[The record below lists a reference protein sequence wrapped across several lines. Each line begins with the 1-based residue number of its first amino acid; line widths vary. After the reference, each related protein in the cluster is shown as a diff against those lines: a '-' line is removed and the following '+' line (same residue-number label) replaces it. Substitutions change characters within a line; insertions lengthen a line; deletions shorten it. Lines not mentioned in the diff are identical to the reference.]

1 MAKRIA
7 KEIFLFLLLIL
18 AVSFIS
24 FLLLDLSPIDP
35 IASFARARSV
45 GLSPE
50 AKQELIKV
58 WGLDQPLIA
67 RYFTWLLN
75 LFRGDLGISNI
86 YGRKVIDIIGEGF
99 SRSILL
105 MAIAWIFQGIIG
117 IWLGIV
123 AGANQGK
130 IKDKIIKAYAI
141 IFASTPS
148 FWVGILLIIVFSL
161 KLKLF
166 PSSMGS
172 PVGVLREDITLA
184 DSFKHLVLPALTL
197 VLVGVSNLI
206 LHTRSKVIDILNSDY
221 VLYAK
226 ARGMKQGKILNKFAF
241 KNLILPGLSLLFTS
255 FSELFSGTVLVENV
269 FNYPGIGGLTV
280 EAGLRGDAPLLLG
293 LVLFSTIFVYVGNR
307 ICDLLY
313 LVIDPR
319 LRGQDETRK

>member
-1 MAKRIA
+1 MAKRII

-35 IASFARARSV
+35 IASFARSRSV

-50 AKQELIKV
+50 DKQELIKV

-67 RYFTWLLN
+67 RYFTWLVN
-75 LFRGDLGISNI
+75 LVGGDLGISNI

-226 ARGMKQGKILNKFAF
+226 ARGMKKGEILNKFAF

>member
-1 MAKRIA
+1 MAKRII

-50 AKQELIKV
+50 DKQELIKV

-67 RYFTWLLN
+67 RYFSWLVN
-75 LFRGDLGISNI
+75 LVRGDLGISNI

-141 IFASTPS
+141 VFASTPS

-184 DSFKHLVLPALTL
+184 DSLKHLVLPALTL

-226 ARGMKQGKILNKFAF
+226 ARGMKKGEILNKFAF

>member
-1 MAKRIA
+1 MAKRII

-50 AKQELIKV
+50 DKQELIKV

-67 RYFTWLLN
+67 RYCSWLVSLV
-75 LFRGDLGISNI
+75 RGDLGISNI

-141 IFASTPS
+141 VFASTPS

-166 PSSMGS
+166 PSSMGT

-280 EAGLRGDAPLLLG
+280 EAGLRGDDPLLLG

>member
-1 MAKRIA
+1 MAKRII
-7 KEIFLFLLLIL
+7 KEIFLFLLLIF

-67 RYFTWLLN
+67 RYFSCLLN

-86 YGRKVIDIIGEGF
+86 YGRNVIDIIGEGF

-172 PVGVLREDITLA
+172 PVGVLMEDITLA
-184 DSFKHLVLPALTL
+184 DSLKHLVLPALTL

-226 ARGMKQGKILNKFAF
+226 ARGMKKSEILNKFAF

-319 LRGQDETRK
+319 LRGQDETRE

>member
-1 MAKRIA
+1 MVKRII

-35 IASFARARSV
+35 IASFARAKSV

-50 AKQELIKV
+50 DKQELIKV

-67 RYFTWLLN
+67 RYFSWLVN
-75 LFRGDLGISNI
+75 LVRGDLGISNI

-141 IFASTPS
+141 VFASTPS

-184 DSFKHLVLPALTL
+184 DNLKHLALPALTL

-226 ARGMKQGKILNKFAF
+226 ARGMKKGEILNKFAF

>member
-35 IASFARARSV
+35 IASFARSRSV

-50 AKQELIKV
+50 DKQELIKV

-67 RYFTWLLN
+67 RYFSWLVN
-75 LFRGDLGISNI
+75 LVRGDLGISNI

-161 KLKLF
+161 KLKIF

-172 PVGVLREDITLA
+172 PVGVLREDITLT
-184 DSFKHLVLPALTL
+184 DSLKHLVLPALTL

-226 ARGMKQGKILNKFAF
+226 ARGMKKGEILNKFAF

>member
-67 RYFTWLLN
+67 RYFSWLVN
-75 LFRGDLGISNI
+75 LVRGDLGISNI

-141 IFASTPS
+141 VFASTPS

-184 DSFKHLVLPALTL
+184 DSLKHLVLPAFTL

-319 LRGQDETRK
+319 LRGQDETRE

>member
-1 MAKRIA
+1 MAKRII

-50 AKQELIKV
+50 DKQELIKV

-67 RYFTWLLN
+67 RYCSWLVN
-75 LFRGDLGISNI
+75 LVRGDLGISNI

-293 LVLFSTIFVYVGNR
+293 LVLFSTIFVYMGNR

>member
-1 MAKRIA
+1 MAKRII

-141 IFASTPS
+141 VFASTPS

-172 PVGVLREDITLA
+172 PVGVLSEDITLT
-184 DSFKHLVLPALTL
+184 DSLKHLVLPALTL

-226 ARGMKQGKILNKFAF
+226 ARGMKKGEILNKFAF

-255 FSELFSGTVLVENV
+255 FSELFSGTILVENV

-293 LVLFSTIFVYVGNR
+293 LVLFSTIFVYMGNR

-313 LVIDPR
+313 LLIDPR

>member
-1 MAKRIA
+1 MAKRII

-35 IASFARARSV
+35 IASFARSRSV

-67 RYFTWLLN
+67 RYFSWLVN
-75 LFRGDLGISNI
+75 LVRGDLGISNI

-141 IFASTPS
+141 VFASTPS

-161 KLKLF
+161 KLKIF

-184 DSFKHLVLPALTL
+184 DSLKHLVLPAFTL

-226 ARGMKQGKILNKFAF
+226 ARGMKKGEILNKFAF

>member
-7 KEIFLFLLLIL
+7 KEIFIFLLLIL

-35 IASFARARSV
+35 IASFARSRSV

>member
-1 MAKRIA
+1 MAKRII
-7 KEIFLFLLLIL
+7 KEIFLFLLLIF

-24 FLLLDLSPIDP
+24 FLLLYLSPIDP

-58 WGLDQPLIA
+58 WGLGQPLIA
-67 RYFTWLLN
+67 RYFSWLLN

-86 YGRKVIDIIGEGF
+86 YGRNVIDIIGEGF

-172 PVGVLREDITLA
+172 PVGVLMEDITLA
-184 DSFKHLVLPALTL
+184 DSLKHLVLPALTL

-226 ARGMKQGKILNKFAF
+226 ARGMKKGEILNKFAF
-241 KNLILPGLSLLFTS
+241 KNLILPGLSLLFAS

>member
-1 MAKRIA
+1 MAKRII

-50 AKQELIKV
+50 DKQELIKV
-58 WGLDQPLIA
+58 WELDQPLIA

-226 ARGMKQGKILNKFAF
+226 ARGMKKGEILNKFAF

>member
-1 MAKRIA
+1 MAKRII

-18 AVSFIS
+18 AVSLIS

-50 AKQELIKV
+50 DKQELIKV

-67 RYFTWLLN
+67 RYCSWLVN
-75 LFRGDLGISNI
+75 LVRGDLGISNI

-141 IFASTPS
+141 VFASTPS

-166 PSSMGS
+166 PSSMGT

-184 DSFKHLVLPALTL
+184 DSLKHLVLPALTL

-226 ARGMKQGKILNKFAF
+226 ARGMKKGEILNKFAF

>member
-35 IASFARARSV
+35 IASFARSRSV

-166 PSSMGS
+166 PSSMGT

-184 DSFKHLVLPALTL
+184 DSLKHLVLPALTL

-280 EAGLRGDAPLLLG
+280 ESGLRGDAPLLLG

>member
-67 RYFTWLLN
+67 RYFSWLVN
-75 LFRGDLGISNI
+75 LVRGDLGISNI

-141 IFASTPS
+141 VFASTPS

-184 DSFKHLVLPALTL
+184 DSLKHLVLPAFTL

-226 ARGMKQGKILNKFAF
+226 ARGMKKSEILNKFAF

-319 LRGQDETRK
+319 LRGQDETRE

>member
-1 MAKRIA
+1 MAKRII

-35 IASFARARSV
+35 IASFARAKSV

-50 AKQELIKV
+50 DKQELIKV

-67 RYFTWLLN
+67 RYFSWLVN
-75 LFRGDLGISNI
+75 LVRGDLGISNI

-141 IFASTPS
+141 VFASTPS

-172 PVGVLREDITLA
+172 PVGVLREDITLS
-184 DSFKHLVLPALTL
+184 DSLKHLVLPALTL

-226 ARGMKQGKILNKFAF
+226 ARGMKKDEILNKFAF

>member
-1 MAKRIA
+1 MAKRII

-35 IASFARARSV
+35 IASFARSRSV

-67 RYFTWLLN
+67 RYFSWLLN

-141 IFASTPS
+141 VFASTPS

-161 KLKLF
+161 KLKIF

-184 DSFKHLVLPALTL
+184 DSLKHLVLPAFTL

-226 ARGMKQGKILNKFAF
+226 ARGMKKDEILNKFAF

>member
-1 MAKRIA
+1 MAKRII

-35 IASFARARSV
+35 IASFARSRSV

-67 RYFTWLLN
+67 RYFSWLVN
-75 LFRGDLGISNI
+75 LVRGDLGISNI

-141 IFASTPS
+141 VFASTPS

-161 KLKLF
+161 KLKIF

-184 DSFKHLVLPALTL
+184 DSLKHLVLPAFTL

-226 ARGMKQGKILNKFAF
+226 ARGMKKGEILNKFAF

-293 LVLFSTIFVYVGNR
+293 LVLFSTIFVYMGNR

-313 LVIDPR
+313 LLIDPR

>member
-67 RYFTWLLN
+67 RYFSWLVN
-75 LFRGDLGISNI
+75 LVRGDLGISNI

-184 DSFKHLVLPALTL
+184 DSLKHLVLPALTL

-226 ARGMKQGKILNKFAF
+226 ARGMKKGEILNKFAF

-293 LVLFSTIFVYVGNR
+293 WVLFSTIFVYMGNR

>member
-1 MAKRIA
+1 MAKRII

-50 AKQELIKV
+50 DKQELIKV

-141 IFASTPS
+141 VFASTPS

-172 PVGVLREDITLA
+172 PVGVLRKDITLA
-184 DSFKHLVLPALTL
+184 DNLKHLVLPALTL

-226 ARGMKQGKILNKFAF
+226 ARGMKKSEIVNKFAF

-293 LVLFSTIFVYVGNR
+293 LVLFSTIFVYMGNR

>member
-1 MAKRIA
+1 MAKRII

-35 IASFARARSV
+35 IASFARSRSV

-50 AKQELIKV
+50 DKQELIKV

-67 RYFTWLLN
+67 RYFTWLVN
-75 LFRGDLGISNI
+75 LVGGDLGISNI

-130 IKDKIIKAYAI
+130 IKDKIIKDYAI

-226 ARGMKQGKILNKFAF
+226 ARGMKKGEILNKFAF

>member
-1 MAKRIA
+1 MAKRII
-7 KEIFLFLLLIL
+7 KEIFLFLLLIF

-58 WGLDQPLIA
+58 WGLGQPLIA
-67 RYFTWLLN
+67 RYFSWLLN

-86 YGRKVIDIIGEGF
+86 YGRNVIDIIGEGF

-172 PVGVLREDITLA
+172 PVGVLMEDITLA
-184 DSFKHLVLPALTL
+184 DSLKHLVLPALTL

-226 ARGMKQGKILNKFAF
+226 ARGMKKGEILNKFAF

-293 LVLFSTIFVYVGNR
+293 LVLFSTIFVYMGNR

-313 LVIDPR
+313 LLIDPR

>member
-1 MAKRIA
+1 MAKRII

-67 RYFTWLLN
+67 RYFSWLVN
-75 LFRGDLGISNI
+75 LVRGDLGISNI

-141 IFASTPS
+141 VFASTPS

-184 DSFKHLVLPALTL
+184 DSLKHLVLPALTL

-226 ARGMKQGKILNKFAF
+226 ARGMKKGEILNKFAF

-293 LVLFSTIFVYVGNR
+293 LVLFSTIFVYMGNR

>member
-1 MAKRIA
+1 MAKRII
-7 KEIFLFLLLIL
+7 KEIFLFLLLIF

-67 RYFTWLLN
+67 RYFSWLLN

-172 PVGVLREDITLA
+172 PVGVLMEDITLA
-184 DSFKHLVLPALTL
+184 DSLKHLVLPALTL

-226 ARGMKQGKILNKFAF
+226 ARGMKKGEILNKFAF

>member
-1 MAKRIA
+1 MAKRII

-50 AKQELIKV
+50 DKQELIKV

-67 RYFTWLLN
+67 RYCSWLVN
-75 LFRGDLGISNI
+75 LVRGDLGISNI

-141 IFASTPS
+141 VFASTPS

-166 PSSMGS
+166 PSSMGT

>member
-35 IASFARARSV
+35 IASFARSRSV

-67 RYFTWLLN
+67 RYFTWLVN
-75 LFRGDLGISNI
+75 LVRGDLGISNI

-141 IFASTPS
+141 VFASTPS

-161 KLKLF
+161 KLKIF

-184 DSFKHLVLPALTL
+184 DSLKHLVLPAFTL

-226 ARGMKQGKILNKFAF
+226 ARGMKKDEILNKFAF

-280 EAGLRGDAPLLLG
+280 EAGFRGDAPLLLG

>member
-35 IASFARARSV
+35 IASFARSRSV

-166 PSSMGS
+166 PSSMGT

-184 DSFKHLVLPALTL
+184 DSLKHLVLPALTL

-226 ARGMKQGKILNKFAF
+226 ARGMKKGEILNKFAF

>member
-1 MAKRIA
+1 MAKRII

-35 IASFARARSV
+35 IASFARSRSV

-67 RYFTWLLN
+67 RYFSWLVN
-75 LFRGDLGISNI
+75 LVRGDLGISNI

-123 AGANQGK
+123 AGANASK

-184 DSFKHLVLPALTL
+184 DSLKHLVLPALTL

-226 ARGMKQGKILNKFAF
+226 ARGMKKGEILNKFAF

>member
-35 IASFARARSV
+35 IASFARSRSV

-172 PVGVLREDITLA
+172 PVGVLMEDITLA
-184 DSFKHLVLPALTL
+184 DSLKHLVLPALTL

-226 ARGMKQGKILNKFAF
+226 ARGMKKSEILNKFAF

-319 LRGQDETRK
+319 LRGQDETRE

>member
-1 MAKRIA
+1 MAKRII

-50 AKQELIKV
+50 DKQELIKV

-67 RYFTWLLN
+67 RYFSWLVN
-75 LFRGDLGISNI
+75 LVRGDLGISNI
-86 YGRKVIDIIGEGF
+86 YGRKVIGIIGEGF

-141 IFASTPS
+141 VFASTPS

-172 PVGVLREDITLA
+172 PVGVLREDITLS
-184 DSFKHLVLPALTL
+184 DSLKHLVLPALTL

-226 ARGMKQGKILNKFAF
+226 ARGMKKGEILNKFAF

-293 LVLFSTIFVYVGNR
+293 LVLFSTIFVYMGNR

>member
-1 MAKRIA
+1 MAKRII

-18 AVSFIS
+18 AVSLIS

-50 AKQELIKV
+50 DKQELIKV

-67 RYFTWLLN
+67 RYCSWLVN
-75 LFRGDLGISNI
+75 LVRGDLGISNI

-141 IFASTPS
+141 VFASTPS

-172 PVGVLREDITLA
+172 PVGVLRKDITLA
-184 DSFKHLVLPALTL
+184 GNLKHLVLPALTL

-226 ARGMKQGKILNKFAF
+226 ARGMKKGEILNKFAF

-293 LVLFSTIFVYVGNR
+293 LVLFSTIFVYMGNR

>member
-1 MAKRIA
+1 MAKRII

-35 IASFARARSV
+35 IASFARARYV

-50 AKQELIKV
+50 DKQELIKV

-67 RYFTWLLN
+67 RYFSWLVN
-75 LFRGDLGISNI
+75 LVRGDLGISNI

-141 IFASTPS
+141 VFASTPS

-172 PVGVLREDITLA
+172 PVGVLSEDITLT
-184 DSFKHLVLPALTL
+184 DSLKHLVLPALTL

-226 ARGMKQGKILNKFAF
+226 ARGMKKGEILNKFAF

-293 LVLFSTIFVYVGNR
+293 LVLFSTIFVYMGNR